1 MKHPVLHIA
10 LRGKAHGS
18 TVRPESGRGRGGG
31 NAEEPDSKREIRPRG
46 CRRRCGDNIRHEIFE
61 RVPWQRFSPTLPGK
75 GRPSLPLSSSIGMF
89 ALFFINVITLNIEDK
104 SIYKKRRKKIFSP
117 RSKFKNRMKHN
128 NLLTFKEGIMK
139 QLERRFDEIQVQLI
153 QYCDQIVQQAIKFR
167 LEEPEKHDFTGNLIN
182 SFVAILYRDGHA
194 VYYATSCGNVKLPVR
209 VKMTKTGKW
218 THVAPDYEGLPHTR
232 YNAEIPTNRG
242 LGQEDAR

>member
-1 MKHPVLHIA
+1 
-10 LRGKAHGS
+10 
-18 TVRPESGRGRGGG
+18 
-31 NAEEPDSKREIRPRG
+31 
-46 CRRRCGDNIRHEIFE
+46 
-61 RVPWQRFSPTLPGK
+61 
-75 GRPSLPLSSSIGMF
+75 
-89 ALFFINVITLNIEDK
+89 
-104 SIYKKRRKKIFSP
+104 
-117 RSKFKNRMKHN
+117 MKHN
-128 NLLTFKEGIMK
+128 NIKTLKEGIMK

-153 QYCDQIVQQAIKFR
+153 QYCDQIVEQAIKFR

-242 LGQEDAR
+242 LGQEDARKFLEKFKPNKKAKFSIVCAYTTEYASFVEELRGTTGMMELHDWVSITAVKAITGKH